1 MAHFAKIDNNNI
13 VTKVIA
19 AEDNLLDTFID
30 TTPGTWIQTS
40 YNTYGGVHADG
51 KTPLRKN
58 FAGVGSVYDA
68 VKDAFIYPKPYDSWT
83 LNNTTCLW
91 EAPVAY
97 PSDAEVCDYSWNE
110 TDKSWD
116 EVK

>member
-91 EAPVAY
+91 EAPVKY
-97 PSDAEVCDYSWNE
+97 PSDAGVCDYSWNE

>member
-19 AEDNLLDTFID
+19 AEDDLLDTFID

-40 YNTYGGVHADG
+40 YNTHGGVHADG

-97 PSDAEVCDYSWNE
+97 PSGAGVCDYSWNE